1 MNYWINEKRFVKLI
15 IWIKIFDW
23 IIFFFF
29 FDLLMTSYL
38 ESDMSTRF
46 EHRLQ

>member
-1 MNYWINEKRFVKLI
+1 MDWKEFDDRPLI
-15 IWIKIFDW
+15 EF
-23 IIFFFF
+23 IFFFF